1 MTAGHALII
10 GNTDGIGLALTA
22 KLLALGWTVTGV
34 SRRAAALE
42 APAFHGAIADV
53 SAADYGATLAALQAA
68 RGPFD
73 ACVYCV
79 GIGDLLDLDD
89 LGSDATVVRVNLV
102 GAIET
107 IAAVLPAMLATG
119 RGHVI
124 ALSSIGDGVSP
135 DAPSYAASKAGLSSY
150 LEGLALAVRRR
161 GVAITNLRFGFVD
174 TKMAKS
180 NLKPFMISADAAAEI
195 VVRCLRKR
203 PMRLS
208 YPRRMAALVW
218 LIGVVT
224 SIRVWLA

>member
-1 MTAGHALII
+1 MGHALIV
-10 GNTDGIGLALTA
+10 GNTDGIGLAVSR
-22 KLLALGWTVTGV
+22 KLLDLGWTVTGV
-34 SRRAAALE
+34 SRRAAVIE
-42 APAFHGAIADV
+42 APGYAGAVADV
-53 SAADYGATLAALQAA
+53 GAADYRATLAALQAA

-79 GIGDLLDLDD
+79 GIGDRLDLAQ
-89 LGSDATVVRVNLV
+89 LAADADVVRVNLV

-107 IAAVLPAMLATG
+107 IAVVLPAMLAAG
-119 RGHVI
+119 RGHVV

-135 DAPSYAASKAGLSSY
+135 HAPSYAASKAGLSSY

-180 NLKPFMISADAAAEI
+180 DLKPFMISADAAADI

>member
-10 GNTDGIGLALTA
+10 GNTDGIGLALTR

-34 SRRAAALE
+34 SRRSPVVEAPGFHGAVSDVAAAGYRAALE
-42 APAFHGAIADV
+42 A
-53 SAADYGATLAALQAA
+53 LRAA

-79 GIGDLLDLDD
+79 GVGDLLDLAA
-89 LGSDATVVRVNLV
+89 LAGDADVVRVNFV
-102 GAIET
+102 GAVET
-107 IAAVLPAMLATG
+107 LAVVVPAMLAAG

-124 ALSSIGDGVSP
+124 ALSSLADGVSAA
-135 DAPSYAASKAGLSSY
+135 APSYAASKAGLSSY
-150 LEGLALAVRRR
+150 LEGLALAVRPR

-180 NLKPFMISADAAAEI
+180 RLRPFMISADAAAD
-195 VVRCLRKR
+195 VVLGCLRDR
-203 PMRLS
+203 PVRRS

-218 LIGVVT
+218 LLDAVT
-224 SIRVWLA
+224 SIRIWFA